1 MQARKFVELAGSA
14 AEIAGVLLIVGGLL
28 IASARNVVAPKS
40 CRTLLSALSSGSWT
54 RDPTWAVAACC
65 RTVQSNT

>member
-14 AEIAGVLLIVGGLL
+14 AEIAGVLLIIGGLP

-40 CRTLLSALSSGSWT
+40 CRTLL
-54 RDPTWAVAACC
+54 
-65 RTVQSNT
+65 